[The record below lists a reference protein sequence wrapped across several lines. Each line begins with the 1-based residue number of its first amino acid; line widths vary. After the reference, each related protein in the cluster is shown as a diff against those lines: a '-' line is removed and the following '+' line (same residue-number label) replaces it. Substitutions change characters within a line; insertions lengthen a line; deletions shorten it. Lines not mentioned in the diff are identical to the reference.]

1 MLAQPDPSTRHGLRD
16 LTLLSLLY
24 DSGARVQEIT
34 DLKLKDI
41 RLTNPAMVTLT
52 GKGRKA
58 RQVPLMK
65 ETCKLL
71 DAYIRNFNLNSE
83 PLTSPLFFNQK
94 GQALSRYGITYIL
107 KKYVSQA
114 ELDSDTRKI
123 SPHVLRHTNDVVQH
137 AAVVARGNITLVPD
151 FDSLPAGIK
160 EKLKQ
165 GLYSIGDSKQVDG
178 NLRAVIVDENGVRV
192 KDITL
197 KKVIN
202 NPGTLETTRSI
213 ANQMQMKQIQDT
225 LKGIQEMQSYQLDRD
240 RDRDIL
246 TPFFDARDYILQAQN
261 AASIE
266 SRNQFLEKAS
276 DRMTTALNS
285 VYAEMRTA
293 SLHLAKNTKW
303 SLFHK
308 QSSIDTL
315 LSNLSDD
322 LQLATKF
329 SGVQMQVFEALGRRE
344 DSKLVLDRYQTVMHD
359 FITQEIG
366 GRGMSAI
373 ELMHDNYHY
382 SKENTDCWYTFS
394 KELEPALESTRLAIE
409 NKDVYIVSVE
419 DVNDEQE

>member
-1 MLAQPDPSTRHGLRD
+1 MKRVEIEMDDSIKQEEQDRNELPGSALIPSELHILVTEADTNGYEISKMSDFMGLYAQHLTRSLAESSFVEVVSSVPI
-16 LTLLSLLY
+16 
-24 DSGARVQEIT
+24 A
-34 DLKLKDI
+34 DI
-41 RLTNPAMVTLT
+41 
-52 GKGRKA
+52 
-58 RQVPLMK
+58 
-65 ETCKLL
+65 
-71 DAYIRNFNLNSE
+71 
-83 PLTSPLFFNQK
+83 
-94 GQALSRYGITYIL
+94 GII
-107 KKYVSQA
+107 
-114 ELDSDTRKI
+114 
-123 SPHVLRHTNDVVQH
+123 NDVIQQ
-137 AAVVARGNITLVPD
+137 AAIVAKGNVTLVPD
-151 FDSLPAGIK
+151 FDSLPVGIK
-160 EKLKQ
+160 EKLKK

-178 NLRAVIVDENGVRV
+178 NLRAVILDENGVRV

-197 KKVIN
+197 KKVLN

-225 LKGIQEMQSYQLDRD
+225 LVAIQEMQSYQLDRD

-261 AASIE
+261 APIE
-266 SRNQFLEKAS
+266 TRNLLLEKAS

-285 VYAEMRTA
+285 VYSEMRTA

-344 DSKLVLDRYQTVMHD
+344 DSRRVLDRYQTVMHD

-373 ELMHDNYHY
+373 ELMHDNFHY
-382 SKENTDCWYTFS
+382 SEETTDCWYTFS
-394 KELEPALESTRLAIE
+394 KELEPALENTRQAIE
-409 NKDVYIVSVE
+409 NKQVYIVSVE
-419 DVNDEQE
+419 DVEDEQGN

>member
-1 MLAQPDPSTRHGLRD
+1 M
-16 LTLLSLLY
+16 
-24 DSGARVQEIT
+24 
-34 DLKLKDI
+34 
-41 RLTNPAMVTLT
+41 
-52 GKGRKA
+52 
-58 RQVPLMK
+58 
-65 ETCKLL
+65 
-71 DAYIRNFNLNSE
+71 
-83 PLTSPLFFNQK
+83 
-94 GQALSRYGITYIL
+94 
-107 KKYVSQA
+107 
-114 ELDSDTRKI
+114 
-123 SPHVLRHTNDVVQH
+123 
-137 AAVVARGNITLVPD
+137 
-151 FDSLPAGIK
+151 
-160 EKLKQ
+160 
-165 GLYSIGDSKQVDG
+165 DG

-261 AASIE
+261 ATSIE

-303 SLFHK
+303 LLFHK

-329 SGVQMQVFEALGRRE
+329 SGVQMQVCEALGRRD

-382 SKENTDCWYTFS
+382 TKENADCWYTFS

>member
-1 MLAQPDPSTRHGLRD
+1 MDDSKKHEEQKNVELSETALVPSELHILVTEADTNGYEISKMSDFMGLYAQQLTRSLAESPFVEIV
-16 LTLLSLLY
+16 
-24 DSGARVQEIT
+24 SGIPVA
-34 DLKLKDI
+34 DI
-41 RLTNPAMVTLT
+41 
-52 GKGRKA
+52 
-58 RQVPLMK
+58 
-65 ETCKLL
+65 
-71 DAYIRNFNLNSE
+71 
-83 PLTSPLFFNQK
+83 
-94 GQALSRYGITYIL
+94 GII
-107 KKYVSQA
+107 
-114 ELDSDTRKI
+114 
-123 SPHVLRHTNDVVQH
+123 HDVVQQ
-137 AAVVARGNITLVPD
+137 AAVVAKGNITLVPD
-151 FDSLPAGIK
+151 LDSLPSGIK
-160 EKLKQ
+160 EKLKK
-165 GLYSIGDSKQVDG
+165 GLYSIGNSKQVDG

-197 KKVIN
+197 KRVIS

-213 ANQMQMKQIQDT
+213 ANQMQMKQIQDA
-225 LKGIQEMQSYQLDRD
+225 LIGIQEMQSYQLDRD

-261 AASIE
+261 ASSIE
-266 SRNQFLEKAS
+266 ARNISLEKAS
-276 DRMTTALNS
+276 DRMTTALNG

-344 DSKLVLDRYQTVMHD
+344 DSKLVLDRYKTVMHD
-359 FITQEIG
+359 FLTQEIG

-382 SKENTDCWYTFS
+382 TKINTDCWYTFS
-394 KELEPALESTRLAIE
+394 KELEPALESTRHVFE

-419 DVNDEQE
+419 DINDDQE

>member
-1 MLAQPDPSTRHGLRD
+1 MRLNEMKMKQEGVFMDDSIKEEQERKESAESALIPSELHILVTEADTNGYEISKMSDFMGLYAQQLTRSLAES
-16 LTLLSLLY
+16 SFVEVV
-24 DSGARVQEIT
+24 SNVSVA
-34 DLKLKDI
+34 DI
-41 RLTNPAMVTLT
+41 
-52 GKGRKA
+52 
-58 RQVPLMK
+58 
-65 ETCKLL
+65 
-71 DAYIRNFNLNSE
+71 
-83 PLTSPLFFNQK
+83 
-94 GQALSRYGITYIL
+94 GII
-107 KKYVSQA
+107 
-114 ELDSDTRKI
+114 
-123 SPHVLRHTNDVVQH
+123 NDVIQQ
-137 AAVVARGNITLVPD
+137 AAIVAKGNVTLVPD
-151 FDSLPAGIK
+151 FDNLPAGIK
-160 EKLKQ
+160 EKLKD

-178 NLRAVIVDENGVRV
+178 NLRAVILDENGVRV

-197 KKVIN
+197 KKVLA
-202 NPGTLETTRSI
+202 NPGALETTRSI

-225 LKGIQEMQSYQLDRD
+225 LVAIQEMQSYQLDRD

-261 AASIE
+261 APSLKE
-266 SRNQFLEKAS
+266 KNQLLEKAS

-285 VYAEMRTA
+285 VYSEMRTA

-344 DSKLVLDRYQTVMHD
+344 DSMQVLNRYQTVMHD

-382 SKENTDCWYTFS
+382 SKETNDCWYTFS
-394 KELEPALESTRLAIE
+394 KELEPALENTRQAIE
-409 NKDVYIVSVE
+409 NKQVYIVSVE
-419 DVNDEQE
+419 DVEDEQGK

>member
-1 MLAQPDPSTRHGLRD
+1 MIDSNEYKDQENKESGTALVPSELHILVTDADTNGYEISKMSDFMGLYAQQLTRSLAESPFVEVVSNIPVAD
-16 LTLLSLLY
+16 L
-24 DSGARVQEIT
+24 
-34 DLKLKDI
+34 
-41 RLTNPAMVTLT
+41 
-52 GKGRKA
+52 
-58 RQVPLMK
+58 
-65 ETCKLL
+65 
-71 DAYIRNFNLNSE
+71 
-83 PLTSPLFFNQK
+83 
-94 GQALSRYGITYIL
+94 GII
-107 KKYVSQA
+107 
-114 ELDSDTRKI
+114 
-123 SPHVLRHTNDVVQH
+123 NDVVQH

-225 LKGIQEMQSYQLDRD
+225 LKGIQEMQSYQLARD
-240 RDRDIL
+240 RDRDL

-261 AASIE
+261 ATSVE

-276 DRMTTALNS
+276 EKMTTALNS
-285 VYAEMRTA
+285 VYTDMRTV
-293 SLHLAKNTKW
+293 SLELAKYTKW

-344 DSKLVLDRYQTVMHD
+344 DSKLVLNRYRTVMHN
-359 FITQEIG
+359 FITQEIR

-382 SKENTDCWYTFS
+382 TKENTDFWYTFS
-394 KELEPALESTRLAIE
+394 KELEPALERARLAIE
-409 NKDVYIVSVE
+409 NKDVYIVSAE
-419 DVNDEQE
+419 DVTDEQE

>member
-1 MLAQPDPSTRHGLRD
+1 MIDSNEYKDQENKESGTALVPSELHILVTDADTNGYEISKMSDFMGLYAQQLTQSLAESPFVEVVSNIPVAD
-16 LTLLSLLY
+16 L
-24 DSGARVQEIT
+24 
-34 DLKLKDI
+34 
-41 RLTNPAMVTLT
+41 
-52 GKGRKA
+52 
-58 RQVPLMK
+58 
-65 ETCKLL
+65 
-71 DAYIRNFNLNSE
+71 
-83 PLTSPLFFNQK
+83 
-94 GQALSRYGITYIL
+94 GII
-107 KKYVSQA
+107 
-114 ELDSDTRKI
+114 
-123 SPHVLRHTNDVVQH
+123 NDVVQH
-137 AAVVARGNITLVPD
+137 ATAVAKGNITLVPD

-165 GLYSIGDSKQVDG
+165 GQYSIGDSKQVDG

-202 NPGTLETTRSI
+202 NPGTLEITRSI
-213 ANQMQMKQIQDT
+213 ANQLQMKQIQDT
-225 LKGIQEMQSYQLDRD
+225 LKGIQEMQSYQLARD
-240 RDRDIL
+240 RDRDL

-261 AASIE
+261 ATSIE

-285 VYAEMRTA
+285 VYGEMQTA
-293 SLHLAKNTKW
+293 SSHLAEYTK
-303 SLFHK
+303 SLFHR

-329 SGVQMQVFEALGRRE
+329 SGVQMQVFEALGRRK
-344 DSKLVLDRYQTVMHD
+344 DSKLVLDRYRTVMHD
-359 FITQEIG
+359 FITQEIR

-382 SKENTDCWYTFS
+382 TKENTDFWYTFS
-394 KELEPALESTRLAIE
+394 KELEPALERTRLAIE

-419 DVNDEQE
+419 DVTDEQE

>member
-1 MLAQPDPSTRHGLRD
+1 MI
-16 LTLLSLLY
+16 
-24 DSGARVQEIT
+24 DSNEYKDQE
-34 DLKLKDI
+34 
-41 RLTNPAMVTLT
+41 N
-52 GKGRKA
+52 
-58 RQVPLMK
+58 K
-65 ETCKLL
+65 E
-71 DAYIRNFNLNSE
+71 
-83 PLTSPLFFNQK
+83 
-94 GQALSRYGITYIL
+94 
-107 KKYVSQA
+107 
-114 ELDSDTRKI
+114 SDTALVPSELHILVTDADTNGYEI
-123 SPHVLRHTNDVVQH
+123 SKMSDFMGLYAQQLTRSLADSPFVEVVSNIPVADLGIINDVVQH

-178 NLRAVIVDENGVRV
+178 NLRAVIVDKNGVRV

-308 QSSIDTL
+308 QSSIDTRCEMAERSSQLRKQRSSERSLRHIWMAL
-315 LSNLSDD
+315 LSK
-322 LQLATKF
+322 QLRK
-329 SGVQMQVFEALGRRE
+329 
-344 DSKLVLDRYQTVMHD
+344 
-359 FITQEIG
+359 
-366 GRGMSAI
+366 
-373 ELMHDNYHY
+373 N
-382 SKENTDCWYTFS
+382 
-394 KELEPALESTRLAIE
+394 
-409 NKDVYIVSVE
+409 
-419 DVNDEQE
+419 

>member
-1 MLAQPDPSTRHGLRD
+1 MIDSTENNKQDGNELLNTTLMPSKLHILVTEADTNGYEISKMSDFMGLYAQQLTRTLAKSSFVETISNIPI
-16 LTLLSLLY
+16 
-24 DSGARVQEIT
+24 A
-34 DLKLKDI
+34 DI
-41 RLTNPAMVTLT
+41 S
-52 GKGRKA
+52 
-58 RQVPLMK
+58 
-65 ETCKLL
+65 
-71 DAYIRNFNLNSE
+71 I
-83 PLTSPLFFNQK
+83 
-94 GQALSRYGITYIL
+94 I
-107 KKYVSQA
+107 
-114 ELDSDTRKI
+114 
-123 SPHVLRHTNDVVQH
+123 NDVVQQ
-137 AAVVARGNITLVPD
+137 AAVVVKGDITLVPD
-151 FDSLPAGIK
+151 FDSLPVGIK
-160 EKLKQ
+160 EKLQQ
-165 GLYSIGDSKQVDG
+165 GIYSIGDSKQVDG
-178 NLRAVIVDENGVRV
+178 NLRAVILDENKVRV

-197 KKVIN
+197 KKVSN

-261 AASIE
+261 ALSLE
-266 SRNQFLEKAS
+266 TRNDFLVKAS

-308 QSSIDTL
+308 QSSIDGL

-344 DSKLVLDRYQTVMHD
+344 DSKLVLDRYQSVMHD
-359 FITQEIG
+359 FIAQEID

-373 ELMHDNYHY
+373 ELMHDNYRY
-382 SKENTDCWYTFS
+382 TKENRDCWYTFS
-394 KELEPALESTRLAIE
+394 KRLEPALEDTRRAIE
-409 NKDVYIVSVE
+409 NKDVYIISVE
-419 DVNDEQE
+419 DINDEHEQ

>member
-1 MLAQPDPSTRHGLRD
+1 MI
-16 LTLLSLLY
+16 
-24 DSGARVQEIT
+24 DSNEYKDQE
-34 DLKLKDI
+34 
-41 RLTNPAMVTLT
+41 N
-52 GKGRKA
+52 
-58 RQVPLMK
+58 K
-65 ETCKLL
+65 E
-71 DAYIRNFNLNSE
+71 
-83 PLTSPLFFNQK
+83 
-94 GQALSRYGITYIL
+94 
-107 KKYVSQA
+107 
-114 ELDSDTRKI
+114 SDTALVPSELHILVTDADTNGYEI
-123 SPHVLRHTNDVVQH
+123 SKMSDFMGLYAQQLTRSLADSPFVEVVSNIPVADLGIINDVVQH

-178 NLRAVIVDENGVRV
+178 NLRAVIV
-192 KDITL
+192 
-197 KKVIN
+197 
-202 NPGTLETTRSI
+202 
-213 ANQMQMKQIQDT
+213 
-225 LKGIQEMQSYQLDRD
+225 
-240 RDRDIL
+240 
-246 TPFFDARDYILQAQN
+246 
-261 AASIE
+261 E

>member
-1 MLAQPDPSTRHGLRD
+1 MIDSNEYKDQENKESGTALVPSELHILVTDADTNGYEISKMSDFMGLYAQQLTRSLA
-16 LTLLSLLY
+16 
-24 DSGARVQEIT
+24 E
-34 DLKLKDI
+34 
-41 RLTNPAMVTLT
+41 
-52 GKGRKA
+52 
-58 RQVPLMK
+58 
-65 ETCKLL
+65 
-71 DAYIRNFNLNSE
+71 
-83 PLTSPLFFNQK
+83 SPFVEV
-94 GQALSRYGITYIL
+94 
-107 KKYVSQA
+107 VSNIPVA
-114 ELDSDTRKI
+114 ELGI
-123 SPHVLRHTNDVVQH
+123 INDVVQH

-225 LKGIQEMQSYQLDRD
+225 LKGIQEMQSYQLARD
-240 RDRDIL
+240 RDSNIL

-261 AASIE
+261 ATSVE

-276 DRMTTALNS
+276 DKMTTALNS
-285 VYAEMRTA
+285 VYTDMRTV
-293 SLHLAKNTKW
+293 SSHLAEYTK
-303 SLFHK
+303 SLFHR

-344 DSKLVLDRYQTVMHD
+344 DSKLVLDRYRTVMHV
-359 FITQEIG
+359 FITQEIR

-382 SKENTDCWYTFS
+382 TKENTDFWYTFS
-394 KELEPALESTRLAIE
+394 KELEPALERTRLAIE

-419 DVNDEQE
+419 DVTDEQE

>member
-1 MLAQPDPSTRHGLRD
+1 MDDSTINGKAECNETPGTSLIPSELHILVTEADTNGYEISKMSDFMGL
-16 LTLLSLLY
+16 Y
-24 DSGARVQEIT
+24 
-34 DLKLKDI
+34 
-41 RLTNPAMVTLT
+41 
-52 GKGRKA
+52 A
-58 RQVPLMK
+58 RQ
-65 ETCKLL
+65 
-71 DAYIRNFNLNSE
+71 
-83 PLTSPLFFNQK
+83 LTRS
-94 GQALSRYGITYIL
+94 LSDSSYVEAVSGIPI
-107 KKYVSQA
+107 A
-114 ELDSDTRKI
+114 DI
-123 SPHVLRHTNDVVQH
+123 GIINDVVQQ
-137 AAVVARGNITLVPD
+137 AAVVIKGNVTLVPD
-151 FDSLPAGIK
+151 FDNLPSDIK
-160 EKLKQ
+160 EKLKK

-178 NLRAVIVDENGVRV
+178 NLRAVIVDESGTRV

-225 LKGIQEMQSYQLDRD
+225 LVAIQEMQSYQLDRD

-246 TPFFDARDYILQAQN
+246 TPFFDARDYILRAQN
-261 AASIE
+261 ATNIE
-266 SRNQFLEKAS
+266 SRHAFLEKAS

-303 SLFHK
+303 TLFHK

-329 SGVQMQVFEALGRRE
+329 SGVQMQVLEALGRRE
-344 DSKLVLDRYQTVMHD
+344 DSRLVLNRYQNVMHD
-359 FITQEIG
+359 FISEEIG

-373 ELMHDNYHY
+373 ELMHDNFHY

-394 KELEPALESTRLAIE
+394 MQLEPSLEKARQAIE
-409 NKDVYIVSVE
+409 NKQVYIVSVE
-419 DVNDEQE
+419 DVKDEQE

>member
-1 MLAQPDPSTRHGLRD
+1 MKMKQEGVFMDDSIKEEQERKESAESALIPSELHILVTEADTNGYEISKMSDFMGLYAQQLTRSLAES
-16 LTLLSLLY
+16 SFVEVV
-24 DSGARVQEIT
+24 SNVSVA
-34 DLKLKDI
+34 DI
-41 RLTNPAMVTLT
+41 
-52 GKGRKA
+52 
-58 RQVPLMK
+58 
-65 ETCKLL
+65 
-71 DAYIRNFNLNSE
+71 
-83 PLTSPLFFNQK
+83 
-94 GQALSRYGITYIL
+94 GII
-107 KKYVSQA
+107 
-114 ELDSDTRKI
+114 
-123 SPHVLRHTNDVVQH
+123 NDVIQQ
-137 AAVVARGNITLVPD
+137 AAIVAKGNVTLVPD
-151 FDSLPAGIK
+151 FDNLPAGIK
-160 EKLKQ
+160 EKLKD

-178 NLRAVIVDENGVRV
+178 NLRAVILDENGVRV

-197 KKVIN
+197 KKVLA
-202 NPGTLETTRSI
+202 NPGALETTRSI

-225 LKGIQEMQSYQLDRD
+225 LVAIQEMQSYQLDRD

-261 AASIE
+261 APSLKE
-266 SRNQFLEKAS
+266 KNQLLEKAS

-285 VYAEMRTA
+285 VYSEMRTA

-344 DSKLVLDRYQTVMHD
+344 DSMQVLNRYQTVMHD

-382 SKENTDCWYTFS
+382 SKETNDCWYTFS
-394 KELEPALESTRLAIE
+394 KELEPALENTRQAIE
-409 NKDVYIVSVE
+409 NKQVYIVSVE
-419 DVNDEQE
+419 DVEDEQGK

>member
-1 MLAQPDPSTRHGLRD
+1 MINSAEYKEQESKEPDTALAPSELHILVTDADTNGYEISKMSDFMGLYAQQLTR
-16 LTLLSLLY
+16 SLAE
-24 DSGARVQEIT
+24 SPFVE
-34 DLKLKDI
+34 
-41 RLTNPAMVTLT
+41 MVSSIPV
-52 GKGRKA
+52 A
-58 RQVPLMK
+58 DV
-65 ETCKLL
+65 
-71 DAYIRNFNLNSE
+71 
-83 PLTSPLFFNQK
+83 
-94 GQALSRYGITYIL
+94 GI
-107 KKYVSQA
+107 
-114 ELDSDTRKI
+114 I
-123 SPHVLRHTNDVVQH
+123 SDVVQH

-165 GLYSIGDSKQVDG
+165 GLYSIGDSKQVNG
-178 NLRAVIVDENGVRV
+178 NLRAVIVDENGERV
-192 KDITL
+192 KDIT

-202 NPGTLETTRSI
+202 NPGTFETTRSI

-261 AASIE
+261 ATSIE

-293 SLHLAKNTKW
+293 SIHLAKNTKW
-303 SLFHK
+303 SWFHK
-308 QSSIDTL
+308 HSSIDTL

-329 SGVQMQVFEALGRRE
+329 SGIQMQVFDALDRRE
-344 DSKLVLDRYQTVMHD
+344 DSKLVLDRYQTVIHN

-366 GRGMSAI
+366 GRGMSAM

-382 SKENTDCWYTFS
+382 TKENTDCWYIFS
-394 KELEPALESTRLAIE
+394 KELELALESTRRAIE

-419 DVNDEQE
+419 DVSDEKE